1 MLKKLIT
8 GVVLTG
14 IVLCT
19 QAQVC
24 AAPAPEPPADKA
36 AADKAAAD
44 KAAAD
49 KAAAEKA
56 AAEKAAAEKAAAEK
70 AAADKAA
77 ADKAAAEKAAADK
90 AAADKA
96 AADKAAADKAAAEK
110 AAAEKAIADKAK
122 ADKAKA
128 DRIKQAEKL
137 FTDGQEALFR
147 GRYKQAIELLTKA
160 VAADKTK
167 TSYRMHLA
175 RAYHYDTQAPKAEKL
190 LAEILKANP
199 DHVEAGQLLGRLYT
213 QGRQW
218 KKVVAALEP
227 LLKYRHD
234 YSTYH
239 MLAEAKYHLDDY
251 EKARTYYHEAIKQ
264 NPKSASDHY
273 QLGNIYL
280 ASNAFALAA
289 GKYET
294 AMALGVKSPVLH
306 YKLASAYFNLRNYFG
321 RISTVTVKSGQPSTV
336 SGQWYLIE
344 PVPGK
349 KDIFRVAPT
358 RSAIYHVAKAMAT
371 GLADRPDIRFL
382 RANIYLNA
390 RRYQQAYDM
399 FKAMEKKTAKEDK
412 ALYYY
417 YFAQS
422 AFGAGKYDE
431 YLERLGQAIK
441 LDAKA
446 YKATLVEAY
455 RKVAEQHNQSG
466 DLDGY
471 IKYLG
476 MAVGE
481 APKSASLHLKL
492 GNAFEEARKY
502 AEAVVQWRMVLDI
515 EPDHPQRM
523 SLLNQIGKH
532 APPPAAA
539 KPKTS

>member
-1 MLKKLIT
+1 MLKKLISAAVLT
-8 GVVLTG
+8 GVVLCACPP
-14 IVLCT
+14 VL
-19 QAQVC
+19 
-24 AAPAPEPPADKA
+24 AAP
-36 AADKAAAD
+36 AD

-56 AAEKAAAEKAAAEK
+56 
-70 AAADKAA
+70 
-77 ADKAAAEKAAADK
+77 
-90 AAADKA
+90 
-96 AADKAAADKAAAEK
+96 
-110 AAAEKAIADKAK
+110 K
-122 ADKAKA
+122 ADKAKQTQKFFA
-128 DRIKQAEKL
+128 
-137 FTDGQEALFR
+137 DGQEALFR
-147 GRYKQAIELLTKA
+147 GLYKQAIALLTEA
-160 VAADKTK
+160 VAGDTTK
-167 TSYRMHLA
+167 TTYRLHLA
-175 RAYHYDTQAPKAEKL
+175 RAYHYDNQATKAEAL

-199 DHVEAGQLLGRLYT
+199 DHVEAGQLLGRLHSEAK
-213 QGRQW
+213 QW
-218 KKVVAALEP
+218 AKVVAALEP

-251 EKARTYYHEAIKQ
+251 EKALKYYQEAIKQ
-264 NPKSASDHY
+264 NPRSASDHY
-273 QLGNIYL
+273 QLGNIHL

-294 AMALGVKSPVLH
+294 ALGLGVKSPVLH

-321 RISTVTVKSGQPSTV
+321 QIATVTVKSGQVETV
-336 SGQWYLIE
+336 NGSWYLIE
-344 PVPGK
+344 PVRGK
-349 KDIFRVAPT
+349 TDIFRAAPT

-399 FKAMEKKTAKEDK
+399 FKAMEKQTAKEDK
-412 ALYYY
+412 ALFYY

-422 AFGAGKYDE
+422 AFGADKYEE
-431 YLERLGQAIK
+431 YLSNLQQAIK

-446 YKATLVEAY
+446 YKGTLVDAY
-455 RKVAEQHNQSG
+455 RKVAEQHNQGG

-471 IKYLG
+471 IKYLK

-481 APKSASLHLKL
+481 APKSASLHLTL

-502 AEAVVQWRMVLDI
+502 TEAVVQWRMVLDI

-523 SLLNQIGKH
+523 SLLNLIGKR
-532 APPPAAA
+532 APQPGPAE
-539 KPKTS
+539 PKTKTS

>member
-1 MLKKLIT
+1 MPRQLIT
-8 GVVLTG
+8 GAMLTG
-14 IVLCT
+14 MVLC
-19 QAQVC
+19 AWSGAL
-24 AAPAPEPPADKA
+24 AAPGGKPKGDKPVAKPPPKAPVKA
-36 AADKAAAD
+36 EDA
-44 KAAAD
+44 
-49 KAAAEKA
+49 
-56 AAEKAAAEKAAAEK
+56 
-70 AAADKAA
+70 
-77 ADKAAAEKAAADK
+77 
-90 AAADKA
+90 
-96 AADKAAADKAAAEK
+96 
-110 AAAEKAIADKAK
+110 KAK
-122 ADKAKA
+122 AEKEA
-128 DRIKQAEKL
+128 QARARKL
-137 FTDGQEALFR
+137 FADGQEALFR
-147 GRYKQAIELLTKA
+147 GQYKQAVELLTKA

-167 TSYRMHLA
+167 TTYRLHLA
-175 RAYHYDTQAPKAEKL
+175 RAYHYDGQGPKADKL
-190 LAEILKANP
+190 LTEILKANP
-199 DHVEAGQLLGRLYT
+199 DHVEAGQLLGRLHSEA
-213 QGRQW
+213 RQW
-218 KKVVAALEP
+218 TKVVAALEP

-251 EKARTYYHEAIKQ
+251 EKALKYYQEAIKQ
-264 NPKSASDHY
+264 NPRSASDHY
-273 QLGNIYL
+273 QLGNIHL

-294 AMALGVKSPVLH
+294 ALSLGVKSPVLH

-321 RISTVTVKSGQPSTV
+321 QIGTVTVKSGQVETV
-336 SGQWYLIE
+336 SGSWYLIE
-344 PVPGK
+344 PVRGK
-349 KDIFRVAPT
+349 TDVFRAAPK

-390 RRYQQAYDM
+390 RRYQKAYDM

-422 AFGAGKYDE
+422 AFGTGKYEE
-431 YLERLGQAIK
+431 YLSRLQQAIK

-446 YKATLVEAY
+446 YKGTLVDAY
-455 RKVAEQHNQSG
+455 RKVAEQHNQAG

-471 IKYLG
+471 IKYLA

-492 GNAFEEARKY
+492 GNAYEEARKY

-515 EPDHPQRM
+515 EPDHPQRI

-532 APPPAAA
+532 APAPAAA
-539 KPKTS
+539 KPKPKKS